1 MRFEFS
7 FIYLSRAILR
17 PIWGEAVKAH
27 LKAGSTLYT
36 TPAPSSGPLLAF
48 ILNIISG
55 YSGLDYSSL
64 SFHRIIE
71 SFKYAYAKRSD
82 IGDPEHLE
90 IGSLL
95 SNLSDTT
102 YANDIRELINDQR
115 TSNDTK
121 HYGASFAVEEDHGT
135 AHVSIIAPNGDAVA
149 ITGTINYM

>member
-1 MRFEFS
+1 M
-7 FIYLSRAILR
+7 
-17 PIWGEAVKAH
+17 EAK
-27 LKAGSTLYT
+27 LKDGSTMYT
-36 TPAPSSGPLLAF
+36 TPAPTSGPLLAF

-55 YSGLDYSSL
+55 YSYMDYSAL
-64 SFHRIIE
+64 SFHRIVE

-82 IGDPEHLE
+82 IGDPEFLE

-95 SNLSDTT
+95 SNLSDTA
-102 YANDIRELINDQR
+102 YADDIRQLINDQV

-121 HYGASFAVEEDHGT
+121 HYGASYAVEEDHGT

>member
-1 MRFEFS
+1 MKDG
-7 FIYLSRAILR
+7 A
-17 PIWGEAVKAH
+17 
-27 LKAGSTLYT
+27 TLYT
-36 TPAPSSGPLLAF
+36 TPAPSAGPLLAF

-55 YSGLDYSSL
+55 YDFMDYSAL

-82 IGDPEHLE
+82 IGDPAFLD
-90 IGSLL
+90 IGPLL
-95 SNLSDTT
+95 SNLSDTG
-102 YANDIRELINDQR
+102 YANDIRGLIDDKQ

-121 HYGASFAVEEDHGT
+121 HYGASYAIEEDHGT

>member
-1 MRFEFS
+1 MQ
-7 FIYLSRAILR
+7 A
-17 PIWGEAVKAH
+17 P
-27 LKAGSTLYT
+27 LKDGATLFT

-55 YSGLDYSSL
+55 YDFMDYSAL

-82 IGDPEHLE
+82 IGDPEFLD
-90 IGSLL
+90 IGALL
-95 SNLSDTT
+95 SNLSDTG
-102 YANDIRELINDQR
+102 YANDIRGLINDKQ

-121 HYGASFAVEEDHGT
+121 HYGASYAIDEDHGT